1 MKTKALV
8 LMSMMCLI
16 LCCSTSITAM
26 ADGDHSHKHTY
37 TTYGEHAGH
46 WNTACKEHE
55 NCTIYYTVD
64 KLTKVCSCGH
74 TQIEYDQKAV
84 HSHQ

>member
-16 LCCSTSITAM
+16 LCCSISITAK
-26 ADGDHSHKHTY
+26 ADGDHSHHHKY
-37 TTYGEHAGH
+37 TVYGENDGH
-46 WNTACKEHE
+46 WSTGCKEHE
-55 NCTIYYTVD
+55 NCTIYFTVD

-74 TQIEYDQKAV
+74 TEIEYDTKEV
-84 HSHQ
+84 HVHK